1 MIDLEEINSLI
12 KQGLVQKKSFENGL
26 SVYKYKNKVF
36 YDNLWHLSQQLNYCR
51 GLVLDEEGEVVIW
64 PFTKI
69 YNRFENGTDL
79 PLDKDVVS
87 VQKMNGFMASCS
99 LHKGELIVSTT
110 GSLTSPHCEI
120 AKSYISKLT
129 QRYIREGLTYLFEVC
144 SPEDPHI
151 IDENEGVYLI
161 GLRDHLDGMMFEEW
175 ALDRTARGLSCK
187 RPTWKEC
194 KFSDVVEDTKTCT
207 HEGFVVRDVES
218 GELLLKIKSPYYLTR
233 KFFMRGGD
241 KKWDKLWDNPKEFK
255 KTIDE
260 EYYPV
265 VEYLLTKEKDWWKS
279 LNEQERKQELEKIF

>member
-1 MIDLEEINSLI
+1 MINLEEINSLI
-12 KQGLVQKKSFENGL
+12 EKGLVQKKPFENGL

-36 YDNLWHLSQQLNYCR
+36 YDNLWHLSPQLNYCR

-79 PLDKDVVS
+79 PLDEDVVS

-99 LHKGELIVSTT
+99 LHNGELVVSTT
-110 GSLTSPHCEI
+110 GSLTSPHCEM
-120 AKSYISKLT
+120 AKTYLSKLDVP
-129 QRYIREGLTYLFEVC
+129 YFNKKFTYLFEIC

-151 IDENEGVYLI
+151 VEEDEGVYLI
-161 GLRDHLDGMMFEEW
+161 GVRVNQSGRMIKEDVLDDV
-175 ALDRTARGLSCK
+175 ALWLGCK

-194 KFSDVVEDTKTCT
+194 KFSDVVEDIKTCT

-218 GELLLKIKSPYYLTR
+218 GELLLKIKSPHYLTR

-241 KKWDKLWDNPKEFK
+241 KKWDKLWDSPKEFK

-265 VEYLLTKEKDWWKS
+265 VEYLLTKEKEWWKS

>member
-1 MIDLEEINSLI
+1 
-12 KQGLVQKKSFENGL
+12 
-26 SVYKYKNKVF
+26 
-36 YDNLWHLSQQLNYCR
+36 
-51 GLVLDEEGEVVIW
+51 
-64 PFTKI
+64 
-69 YNRFENGTDL
+69 
-79 PLDKDVVS
+79 
-87 VQKMNGFMASCS
+87 MNGFMASCS
-99 LHKGELIVSTT
+99 LHNGELVVSTT
-110 GSLTSPHCEI
+110 GSLTSPHCEM
-120 AKSYISKLT
+120 AKTYLSKLDVPCFNKKF
-129 QRYIREGLTYLFEVC
+129 TYLFEIC

-151 IDENEGVYLI
+151 VEEDEGAYLI
-161 GLRDHLDGMMFEEW
+161 GVRVNQSGRMIKEDVLDDV
-175 ALDRTARGLSCK
+175 ALWLGCK

-194 KFSDVVEDTKTCT
+194 KFSDVVEDIKTCT